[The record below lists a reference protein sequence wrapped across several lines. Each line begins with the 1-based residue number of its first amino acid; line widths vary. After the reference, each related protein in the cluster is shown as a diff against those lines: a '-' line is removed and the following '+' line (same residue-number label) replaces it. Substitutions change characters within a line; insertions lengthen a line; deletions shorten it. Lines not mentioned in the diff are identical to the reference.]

1 MIDWSWFVARLIG
14 AIGSWL
20 DSSNLRNRVY
30 KMAEEAEI
38 MMTAL
43 EDIERMSRE
52 EHIKKYARKAIN
64 TVKEL
69 ENYRLTRKS
78 IRSIIVV

>member
-1 MIDWSWFVARLIG
+1 VINWAYIVARLVS
-14 AIGSWL
+14 AIGSWIEA
-20 DSSNLRNRVY
+20 SNLRNRCF

-52 EHIKKYARKAIN
+52 PNIKQYARQAID
-64 TVKEL
+64 TVK
-69 ENYRLTRKS
+69 RLP
-78 IRSIIVV
+78 

>member
-1 MIDWSWFVARLIG
+1 MINWAYIVARLVS
-14 AIGSWL
+14 AIGSWIEA
-20 DSSNLRNRVY
+20 SNLRNRCF

-52 EHIKKYARKAIN
+52 PNIKQYARQAID
-64 TVKEL
+64 TVK
-69 ENYRLTRKS
+69 RLP
-78 IRSIIVV
+78 

>member
-1 MIDWSWFVARLIG
+1 MINWAYFIARAVS
-14 AIGSWL
+14 AIGSWIEA
-20 DSSNLRNRVY
+20 SNLRNRCF

-52 EHIKKYARKAIN
+52 DRIKKYARNAIN
-64 TVKEL
+64 TVRNL
-69 ENYRLTRKS
+69 P
-78 IRSIIVV
+78 VDHVD

>member
-1 MIDWSWFVARLIG
+1 MIDWSWLIARLVS
-14 AIGSWL
+14 AVGSWI
-20 DSSNLRNRVY
+20 DASNLRNRVY

-52 EHIKKYARKAIN
+52 EHIKKYARKAIE
-64 TVKEL
+64 TVKNL
-69 ENYRLTRKS
+69 PQDQLDQ
-78 IRSIIVV
+78 

>member
-1 MIDWSWFVARLIG
+1 MMWSIIVGKILTTVM
-14 AIGSWL
+14 SWA
-20 DSSNLRNRVY
+20 DAGNLRNRMY

-52 EHIKKYARKAIN
+52 PNIKQYARKAIN
-64 TVKEL
+64 TVKGL
-69 ENYRLTRKS
+69 KN
-78 IRSIIVV
+78 

>member
-1 MIDWSWFVARLIG
+1 MINWAYIVARLIS

-20 DSSNLRNRVY
+20 EASNLRNRCF

-43 EDIERMSRE
+43 EDIERMSKE
-52 EHIKKYARKAIN
+52 ETIKSYAKRAID

-69 ENYRLTRKS
+69 S
-78 IRSIIVV
+78 

>member
-1 MIDWSWFVARLIG
+1 MINWSWLIARLVS
-14 AIGSWL
+14 AIGSWI

-43 EDIERMSRE
+43 EDIERMSSE
-52 EHIKKYARKAIN
+52 EKIKKYARKAID
-64 TVKEL
+64 TVKGLPVEDHC
-69 ENYRLTRKS
+69 
-78 IRSIIVV
+78 